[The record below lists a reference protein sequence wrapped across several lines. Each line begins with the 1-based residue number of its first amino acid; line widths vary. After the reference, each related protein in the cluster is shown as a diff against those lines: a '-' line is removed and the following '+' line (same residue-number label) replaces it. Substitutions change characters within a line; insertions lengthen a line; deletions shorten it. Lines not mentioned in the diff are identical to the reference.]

1 MARLAESS
9 SRPIAPGPRP
19 VDRTTHVFL
28 LCHGL
33 RWLPTGFV
41 VPVMALVPTERGLGL
56 PTVGLM
62 FAAYGVTTA
71 VLELPT
77 GGLADVIGRRPVL
90 LIATIAESGLLLALA
105 FGSTA
110 WQFVAGAMLGGI
122 GRALMSGPLQS
133 WYVDTVRTLDPE
145 ASLRPG
151 LSAAGLVEGL
161 ALATGA
167 LLSAL
172 LPTIGAGLPVD
183 GVLSQLTLPI
193 YGGLLAE
200 MASFVA
206 VLTLLHEPM
215 RRQRRGLRSEL
226 RNVPTVVS
234 DGLRLAANTR
244 DLRLLFAAFVVTAVA
259 QFSVEVLWQPRFSA
273 LLGDTSQATQTFGY
287 VVVAMSL
294 AAACG
299 AWLTNRLP
307 GARRATVIAGG
318 AAALS
323 AAVLGGLAAAGT
335 FAVAVIAFAGFYM
348 LCSTRIVAE
357 NELLHEHVPAST
369 RATMVSAQSL
379 SQQTGGVI
387 ASLGLTRVAATAG
400 IPFAWGIG
408 AALLVPAAALLL
420 LVHHPDPHRDQEAY
434 RSMTIDRGTSAAT

>member
-1 MARLAESS
+1 MARIAESKP
-9 SRPIAPGPRP
+9 RPIAPVRGP
-19 VDRTTHVFL
+19 VDRATRVFL

-41 VPVMALVPTERGLGL
+41 VPIMALVPTERGLGL

-77 GGLADVIGRRPVL
+77 GGLADAIGRRPVL
-90 LIATIAESGLLLALA
+90 LIATVAETGMLLALA
-105 FGSTA
+105 FGTTA
-110 WQFVAGAMLGGI
+110 WQFLAGGILGGV
-122 GRALMSGPLQS
+122 GRALFSGPLES
-133 WYVDTVRTLDPE
+133 WYVDTVRAVDPE

-151 LSAAGLVEGL
+151 LSAAGFVEGL

-183 GVLSQLTLPI
+183 GVLSQLTLPV
-193 YGGLLAE
+193 YGGLLAA

-206 VLTLLHEPM
+206 VLTLLHEPQ
-215 RRQRRGLRSEL
+215 RPQRRSFRSEL
-226 RNVPTVVS
+226 RNVPTVIS

-244 DLRLLFAAFVVTAVA
+244 DLRLLFVAFVATAAA

-273 LLGDTSQATQTFGY
+273 LLGDTSRATQTFGY
-287 VVVAMSL
+287 VIVAMSL
-294 AAACG
+294 AAAFG

-307 GARRATVIAGG
+307 GARHATRIAGS

-323 AAVLGGLAAAGT
+323 AAVLGALAVAGT
-335 FAVAVIAFAGFYM
+335 FAAAVIAFAGFYM
-348 LCSTRIVAE
+348 VCATRIVAE
-357 NELLHEHVPAST
+357 NELLHEHVPATS

-379 SQQTGGVI
+379 SQQTGCVI
-387 ASLGLTRVAATAG
+387 ASVGLTRIAATAG
-400 IPFAWGIG
+400 IPTAWGIG
-408 AALLVPAAALLL
+408 AALLLPAAALLL
-420 LVHHPDPHRDQEAY
+420 LVHQPNPTA
-434 RSMTIDRGTSAAT
+434 

>member
-1 MARLAESS
+1 MARIAESN
-9 SRPIAPGPRP
+9 SRPIAPVPRP
-19 VDRTTHVFL
+19 VDRATRVFL
-28 LCHGL
+28 LCHAL

-41 VPVMALVPTERGLGL
+41 LPIMALVPTERGLGL

-77 GGLADVIGRRPVL
+77 GGLADAVGRRPVL
-90 LIATIAESGLLLALA
+90 LIATVAEAGLLLALA
-105 FGSTA
+105 FGTTA
-110 WQFVAGAMLGGI
+110 WQFLAGGVLGGV
-122 GRALMSGPLQS
+122 GRALFSGPLES
-133 WYVDTVRTLDPE
+133 WYVDTVRAVDPE

-151 LSAAGLVEGL
+151 LSAAGFVEGL

-183 GVLSQLTLPI
+183 GVLSQLTLPV
-193 YGGLLAE
+193 YGGLLAVV
-200 MASFVA
+200 ASFVA

-215 RRQRRGLRSEL
+215 RPQRRSFRSEL

-244 DLRLLFAAFVVTAVA
+244 DLRLLFSAFVVTAVA
-259 QFSVEVLWQPRFSA
+259 QFSVEVLWQPHFSA
-273 LLGDTSQATQTFGY
+273 LLGNTSRATQTFGY
-287 VVVAMSL
+287 VIVAMSL
-294 AAACG
+294 AAALG

-307 GARRATVIAGG
+307 GARHATLIAGS

-323 AAVLGGLAAAGT
+323 AAVLGGLALAGT
-335 FAVAVIAFAGFYM
+335 FTAAVIAFVGFYM
-348 LCSTRIVAE
+348 VCATRIVAE
-357 NELLHEHVPAST
+357 NELLHEHVPASS

-387 ASLGLTRVAATAG
+387 ASVGLTRVAATAG
-400 IPFAWGIG
+400 IPLAWGIG
-408 AALLVPAAALLL
+408 AAVLLTAAALLL
-420 LVHHPDPHRDQEAY
+420 LVHPHPQPDHGAHHTHLSP
-434 RSMTIDRGTSAAT
+434 

>member
-1 MARLAESS
+1 MARVAESNA
-9 SRPIAPGPRP
+9 RPIAPVRGPVERAT
-19 VDRTTHVFL
+19 RVFL

-41 VPVMALVPTERGLGL
+41 VPIMALVPTERGLGL

-77 GGLADVIGRRPVL
+77 GGLADAVGRRPVL
-90 LIATIAESGLLLALA
+90 LIATVAEAGLLLALA
-105 FGSTA
+105 FGTTA
-110 WQFVAGAMLGGI
+110 WQFLAGGILGGV
-122 GRALMSGPLQS
+122 GRALFSGPLES
-133 WYVDTVRTLDPE
+133 WYVDTVRAVDPE

-172 LPTIGAGLPVD
+172 LPTIGASLTVD
-183 GVLSQLTLPI
+183 GVLSQLTLPV
-193 YGGLLAE
+193 YGGLLAA
-200 MASFVA
+200 MTSFVA
-206 VLTLLHEPM
+206 VLMLLHEPQCP
-215 RRQRRGLRSEL
+215 QRRGIRSEL
-226 RNVPTVVS
+226 RNVPTVVA

-244 DLRLLFAAFVVTAVA
+244 DLRLLFVAFVVTAVA

-273 LLGDTSQATQTFGY
+273 LLGDTSRATQTFGY
-287 VVVAMSL
+287 VIVAMSL
-294 AAACG
+294 AAALG
-299 AWLTNRLP
+299 AWLANRLP
-307 GARRATVIAGG
+307 GARHATLIAGS

-323 AAVLGGLAAAGT
+323 AAVLGALAVAGT
-335 FAVAVIAFAGFYM
+335 FAAAVIAFAGFYM
-348 LCSTRIVAE
+348 VSATRIVAE
-357 NELLHEHVPAST
+357 NELLHEHVPATS

-387 ASLGLTRVAATAG
+387 ASIGLTRIAATAG
-400 IPFAWGIG
+400 IPTAWGVG
-408 AALLVPAAALLL
+408 AALLLPAAALLL
-420 LVHHPDPHRDQEAY
+420 LVHQPNPTA
-434 RSMTIDRGTSAAT
+434 